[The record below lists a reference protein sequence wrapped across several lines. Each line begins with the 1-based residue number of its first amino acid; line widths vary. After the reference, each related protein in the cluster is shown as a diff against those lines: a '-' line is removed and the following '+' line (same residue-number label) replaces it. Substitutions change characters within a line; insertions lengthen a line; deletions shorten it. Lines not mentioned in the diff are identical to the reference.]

1 MADDNDAVRWS
12 IGICDALRRRLAKPS
27 QDPPLE
33 VDLDLRP
40 EGRSGPPV
48 RTLDSYLAY
57 YERWG
62 ETWEIQAL
70 LRATWIA
77 GDKDLGTR
85 FLRGIDK
92 FRYPEGGASEQVV
105 RDVRRMKARVDKER
119 LPRGAN
125 RRTHTKLGSGA
136 LTDIEWTVQLLTFMH
151 AHDVPGLHNTSTLQ
165 CLKTLADEGILPE
178 DDADTLRTAW
188 LTATKARNALVL
200 TRGKRTDELPQPGPQ
215 LAQVAGA
222 AGWDPDDNN
231 GFMENYLRVT
241 RHSRRVVD
249 RVFWGEESPAHD

>member
-1 MADDNDAVRWS
+1 
-12 IGICDALRRRLAKPS
+12 
-27 QDPPLE
+27 
-33 VDLDLRP
+33 
-40 EGRSGPPV
+40 
-48 RTLDSYLAY
+48 
-57 YERWG
+57 
-62 ETWEIQAL
+62 
-70 LRATWIA
+70 
-77 GDKDLGTR
+77 
-85 FLRGIDK
+85 
-92 FRYPEGGASEQVV
+92 
-105 RDVRRMKARVDKER
+105 MKARVDKER

-222 AGWDPDDNN
+222 AGWDPDDSN

-249 RVFWGEESPAHD
+249 RVFWGEENPAHD